1 MSRPIVFVS
10 RKTTPGMR
18 ALFDEVLG
26 GAAQVVYADDVDA
39 AGRRMALGAAE
50 VLVAQNIRIEY
61 TAEELAGLANV
72 RLVQALTAGVDHM
85 PFSKLPSRVMV
96 AGNPGAYAEAMAEH
110 VVAVTFAAGKRLLEE
125 DRRMRAGEFNQFVA
139 NRRMAGSICAIIGF
153 GGVGRHTARLL
164 RPLGM
169 AIHAINRSGATDET
183 VDFIGTLDDLEIV
196 LRAADIVVVAL
207 SLTHTTRGLIG
218 ARELSWLKDDA
229 ILVNVSRGEIIDQ
242 SALYERLVA
251 SPTFTACID
260 AWWVEPV
267 RHGEFRLE
275 HPFLDLPNVI
285 ASPHNSAAGATDVTR
300 PLRRALENVRRYLDG
315 EAPRWIVGDDEKLL

>member
-1 MSRPIVFVS
+1 MSHPTVFVS
-10 RKTTPGMR
+10 RKTTQEMR

-26 GAAQVVYADDVDA
+26 GAAEIIYAEDLDA
-39 AGRRMALGAAE
+39 AARQTALAAAE
-50 VLVAQNIRIEY
+50 VLVAQNIRVEY
-61 TAEELAGLANV
+61 TAEELTMLANV
-72 RLVQALTAGVDHM
+72 RLVQALTAGVDHV
-85 PFSKLPSRVMV
+85 PFSLLPPGVPV

-110 VVAVTFAAGKRLLEE
+110 VVAVSFAAGKRLLEE

-139 NRRMAGSICAIIGF
+139 NRRMAGSVCAIIGF

-169 AIHAINRSGATDET
+169 AIHAINRSGATDEA
-183 VDFIGTLDDLEIV
+183 VDFIGTLNDLETV
-196 LRAADIVVVAL
+196 MRAADIVVVAL
-207 SLTHTTRGLIG
+207 SLTHTTKGLFG
-218 ARELSWLKDDA
+218 ARELSWLKDDV

-251 SPTFTACID
+251 SPTFTAAID

-267 RHGEFRLE
+267 RHGEFRIE

-285 ASPHNSAAGATDVTR
+285 ASPHNSAAGATDATR
-300 PLRRALENVRRYLDG
+300 PLRRALENVRRHLDG
-315 EAPRWIVGDDEKLL
+315 DAPLWVVGDDEKLL